1 MTGVDAAPAEA
12 HLADEQVSAGLRR
25 CIVSGRVLERER
37 MIRFV
42 LDPDGGVVPDIDER
56 LPGRGLWLSAER
68 AAVQAAGVKVFARA
82 ARRPVHVPMD
92 LCDRVERLLLQRC
105 QNLLGLALRARQ
117 AVFGFEKVREWLLA
131 GSGGLLIEAG
141 DGAPGECR
149 KLRALAPSLPVLR
162 TLMADEIA
170 VALGRAR
177 TVHGVIAAT
186 PLALRLI
193 REATR
198 LAGVRAGAE
207 TVRPSGAVH
216 PT

>member
-1 MTGVDAAPAEA
+1 VDAAPAEA

-117 AVFGFEKVREWLLA
+117 AVFG
-131 GSGGLLIEAG
+131 GGLLIEAG